1 MKYAAQ
7 FRDMHTAIHNLAICK
22 TRAGACRLLQHINAQ
37 ESLYGFDFDSVSQID
52 TIAIDFR
59 HPPTEYN
66 GENLTII
73 NGLPGTPPGV
83 PDCY

>member
-7 FRDMHTAIHNLAICK
+7 FRDMHTAGHILAVCK
-22 TRAGACRLLQHINAQ
+22 TRTGACHLLQHINAQ
-37 ESLYGFDFDSVSQID
+37 ESLDGFDFDSVSQID
-52 TIAIDFR
+52 TIDINFR
-59 HPPTEYN
+59 NPPTKYK

-73 NGLPGTPPGV
+73 NGFHGTPPGV